1 VLTPRTLRGRLALT
15 FAVTTTLLSAG
26 FGAFLVSHARSE
38 LAHAI
43 DEGLVPLAAD
53 LVGRI
58 AREGPSVVATP
69 LPSLAPPSDAFA
81 QVFTPEGELI
91 VASATAAETPL
102 IGPGRA
108 RLVPTKSQI
117 GERTVPKHRPATGN
131 PGDDQSPGGR
141 HDERVRF
148 LAVPAASGG
157 QRYVL
162 LVATASDEATRLE
175 HELELTLL
183 LGLPALAVGVALGGW
198 VLTGA
203 MFKPVR
209 AMIEQADTISASE
222 AGTRLSIA
230 RGGAELT
237 ELGRRLDAML
247 DRIDAAVGRE
257 RAFLDEASH
266 ELRTPIAIVRG
277 ELELARAQTPE
288 DTPVRAALDSTL
300 DEVERLDRLAH
311 NLLVLARSRSGKIS
325 ESVAPVDLET
335 VARRAVR
342 AVSRPA
348 AARGVQIRLSGSGV
362 ASGDELGLE
371 RATLNLLDNAVRF
384 ARGRVDVLVE
394 EQNGWAHLEV
404 LDDGPGFDP
413 AVLPHAFDRFRA
425 GEGEEAGG
433 TGLGLAI
440 VAAIA
445 QAHGGSVQAE
455 NRTSGGARVRLLVPS
470 A

>member
-26 FGAFLVSHARSE
+26 FGAFLVSHARNE
-38 LAHAI
+38 LARAI

-58 AREGPSVVATP
+58 AREGPQVVATP

-81 QVFTPEGELI
+81 QVFTPEGELV
-91 VASATAAETPL
+91 VASATAVEIPL
-102 IGPGRA
+102 IGPARA
-108 RLVPTKSQI
+108 RRVATRSQI
-117 GERTVPKHRPATGN
+117 GERTVPKHQPATDE
-131 PGDDQSPGGR
+131 PGDDQGPAGR
-141 HDERVRF
+141 DERVRF

-157 QRYVL
+157 RRYVL

-175 HELELTLL
+175 HELELSLL

-198 VLTGA
+198 LLTGA

-209 AMIEQADTISASE
+209 AMIEQADTISATE

-247 DRIDAAVGRE
+247 DRIDAAVARE

-277 ELELARAQTPE
+277 ELELARTQAPE

-342 AVSRPA
+342 AVARPA

-394 EQNGWAHLEV
+394 EQDGWAHLEV

-425 GEGEEAGG
+425 GEAEEAGG
-433 TGLGLAI
+433 VGLGLAI

-445 QAHGGSVQAE
+445 QAHGGTVQAE
-455 NRTSGGARVRLLVPS
+455 NRMSGGARVRLLVPS

>member
-1 VLTPRTLRGRLALT
+1 VLRPRTLRGRLALI
-15 FAVTTTLLSAG
+15 FAVTTTVLSAG

-38 LAHAI
+38 LARAI
-43 DEGLVPLAAD
+43 DEGLVPLSAD
-53 LVGRI
+53 LAGRI
-58 AREGPSVVATP
+58 ARQGPGVVTTP
-69 LPSLAPPSDAFA
+69 LPSLSPPSDAFA
-81 QVFTPEGELI
+81 QVFSPEGEL
-91 VASATAAETPL
+91 VAASPAAPAPL
-102 IGPGRA
+102 IGPGQVRRA
-108 RLVPTKSQI
+108 ERGPQV
-117 GERTVPKHRPATGN
+117 GERTVAKRRPDDPRADGRN
-131 PGDDQSPGGR
+131 PGKRRQ
-141 HDERVRF
+141 RVRF
-148 LAVPAASGG
+148 LAVPALYAG
-157 QRYVL
+157 QRYVV

-175 HELELTLL
+175 RELERDLG

-198 VLTGA
+198 LLTGA

-237 ELGRRLDAML
+237 ELARRLDAML
-247 DRIDAAVGRE
+247 DRIDAAVARE

-277 ELELARAQTPE
+277 ELELARAQAAE
-288 DTPVRAALDSTL
+288 GTPVRAALDSTL

-325 ESVAPVDLET
+325 ESVSPVDLET

-342 AVSRPA
+342 AVTRPA
-348 AARGVQIRLSGSGV
+348 AARGVRIRVSGSGV

-384 ARGRVDVLVE
+384 ARGRVDVVVE
-394 EQNGWAHLEV
+394 EQNGWARLEV

-413 AVLPHAFDRFRA
+413 ALLPHAFDRFRA
-425 GEGEEAGG
+425 GPDEEASGA
-433 TGLGLAI
+433 GLGLAI

-445 QAHGGSVQAE
+445 QAHGGSVEAE
-455 NRTSGGARVRLLVPS
+455 NRMSGGARVRLLVPS

>member
-26 FGAFLVSHARSE
+26 FGAFLVSHARNE
-38 LAHAI
+38 LARAI

-69 LPSLAPPSDAFA
+69 LPTLSPPSDAFA
-81 QVFTPEGELI
+81 QVFTPEGALV
-91 VASATAAETPL
+91 VASPAAEEEAPL
-102 IGPGRA
+102 IGPARA
-108 RLVPTKSQI
+108 RLVAMKPQI
-117 GERTVPKHRPATGN
+117 GERTVLKHRPA
-131 PGDDQSPGGR
+131 GDPADDKSPDER
-141 HDERVRF
+141 RERVRF
-148 LAVPAASGG
+148 LAVPAGYAG
-157 QRYVL
+157 QRYVV

-175 HELELTLL
+175 HELELSLL

-198 VLTGA
+198 LLTGA

-222 AGTRLSIA
+222 AGTRLSID

-247 DRIDAAVGRE
+247 DRIDAAVARE

-277 ELELARAQTPE
+277 ELELARGQAAE

-325 ESVAPVDLET
+325 ESVSPVDLET

-342 AVSRPA
+342 AVARPA
-348 AARGVQIRLSGSGV
+348 AARGVRIRVSGSGV

-384 ARGRVDVLVE
+384 ARGRIDVLVE
-394 EQNGWAHLEV
+394 EQDGWAHLEV
-404 LDDGPGFDP
+404 LDDGPGFDLS
-413 AVLPHAFDRFRA
+413 VLPHAFDRFRA
-425 GEGEEAGG
+425 GVGEEAGG
-433 TGLGLAI
+433 AGLGLAI

-445 QAHGGSVQAE
+445 EAHGGSVQAE
-455 NRTSGGARVRLLVPS
+455 NRVSGGARVRLLVPS